1 MEAERRQ
8 VTVLFTDMVGF
19 TTFSER
25 SGEEAAFT
33 LMRSLSKLM
42 GEAVREQGGVVQGFT
57 GDGIM
62 AVFGAPT
69 AFEDA
74 PLRACR
80 SALAIL
86 ERLKKADGDLE
97 AKHGVRPQLR
107 IGINTGP
114 AVVGRVEGG
123 DAAVTVLGDTVNF
136 AARLQS
142 LAEQGSI
149 CMSEATH
156 RLVQGMVD
164 ATFVGE
170 HAIKGKSE
178 PQKVYRLDAVR
189 HGAARFEAA
198 ISRGLSAFVGRE
210 RELEALD
217 RALTET
223 SSQLQVVD
231 LVAEPGMGKSR
242 LLYEFRQRIGKERP
256 FILSG
261 SCSPDGQQTAFL
273 PFIEVVRGSFRID
286 AGELEKEVAQ
296 KLETGLTALGLHSQR
311 NLGLLLHLFGLKVPE
326 GALTGLDG
334 LLIGLHTRELL
345 QQLLEARCR
354 LSPVV
359 MVIED
364 LHWIDSVSAE
374 LLGKIIGSESKLRL
388 LILTTRRPDYV
399 PPWLDRTTVTKVRVE
414 PLPTGHIRRLVQGRL
429 GVEALPEALAQQVTE
444 KAEGNPLFAEEIV
457 SFLTERGMLRV
468 AAGKLEFDAN
478 EVAAALPGTV
488 QSLLTARVDRLAL
501 KDRAILQA
509 ASVIGRRFDP
519 ELLAAVVDE
528 PDVDAQLAAM
538 QALDLVRREGKSS
551 DCEFKHALVRDA
563 LYQSLLTEP
572 RKALHL
578 KIAEEVERRSGNRLT
593 EVAEVLAQHYSQ
605 TDRAEKAFA
614 YLSMAGAKSLSVYSL
629 DEATTHF
636 TAALALLDK
645 NQDCAA
651 DNQVAD
657 FLVSYTLLLNITYRY
672 LVLIDVVERYLARI
686 DRLGD
691 DPRAVRI
698 RHQYGFTLAWNTRYR
713 YAAVMQRETAL
724 IADRLGDSTSKAY
737 SLANEIFISTIVAP
751 KPLHEFEIVKKQAIT
766 AASDTADA
774 YIQGYVRFVVWIEEL
789 YQGRLSEARALAH
802 ELMQVGQQLNDPRC
816 TGLGLCMLSY
826 NALLTGSYAKA
837 LEYGEQLLSV
847 AVTPWDREAGTIC
860 KGFALVSLGPTE
872 EGEKS
877 IEGQRR
883 RRLLGRTEEGAKLI
897 EGQRS
902 RALVHGYLHTLSDT
916 DPVVGVCKVLQGDIG
931 GGIRF
936 IEGAILQR
944 EKEGFWR
951 AADRYRFTLCEVY
964 LNIIGGYRY
973 LPLPTLLRNLPILLK
988 IMATA
993 SSRIRSLT
1001 TLLVEGARRPQSGYN
1016 LGQVKA
1022 ILGLLYKI
1030 KKKRA
1035 LALRHLTEAKRIL
1048 SEFGHTP
1055 ALARVDA
1062 ALAELGQYGSLPA
1075 QLRAGPM
1082 LLRVEH
1088 LDVEYGT
1095 GVSRLR
1101 AVSDVSFDLKR
1112 GETLGFVGESGCGKS
1127 SLARAVLQLLRPKR
1141 GKVIFDGL
1149 DIARE
1154 YGEQLRRL
1162 RRRIQLVFQ
1171 DPIASLNPRRR
1182 VGEIVAE
1189 PLVIAGI
1196 SDRDERDRRVR
1207 AVLQAVGLDPD
1218 LVMRRRPHEFSGGQC
1233 QRISIARALVLEPEL
1248 IICDEPVSALDVSIR
1263 AQILNLLEDMKA
1275 RYGLTL
1281 VFIAHDLA
1289 VVKAISDRVAV
1300 MYLGKLCEIG
1310 PAEQVFETPAHP
1322 YTSLLLQAIPLPDPD
1337 TKLIEG
1343 IAVGEP
1349 PSPYAPPSGCRFHTR
1364 CPSARALCT
1373 DEEPIMRELRAGQFV
1388 ACHFAA

>member
-42 GEAVREQGGVVQGFT
+42 GEAVREQGGIVQGFT

-74 PLRACR
+74 PLRASR

-86 ERLKKADGDLE
+86 QRLKEAEPELE

-107 IGINTGP
+107 IGLNTGL
-114 AVVGRVEGG
+114 AVVGQVEGG
-123 DAAVTVLGDTVNF
+123 ADAAVTVLGDTVNF

-142 LAEQGSI
+142 LAEPGSI

-164 ATFVGE
+164 ATFAGE

-178 PQKVYRLDAVR
+178 PQKAYRLDAVR
-189 HGAARFEAA
+189 HGATRFEAA

-210 RELEALD
+210 RELEVLD
-217 RALTET
+217 RALVEA

-242 LLYEFRQRIGKERP
+242 LLHEFRQRIGKERA
-256 FILSG
+256 FVLSG

-273 PFIEVVRGSFRID
+273 PFIEVVRGSFRVD
-286 AGELEKEVAQ
+286 AGEPEKDVAQ

-311 NLGLLLHLFGLKVPE
+311 NLGLLLHLFELKVPE
-326 GALTGLDG
+326 GALTELDG

-364 LHWIDSVSAE
+364 LHWIDSGSAE
-374 LLGKIIGSESKLRL
+374 LLSKIIDSESKLRL
-388 LILTTRRPDYV
+388 LILTTRRPEYA
-399 PPWLDRTTVTKVRVE
+399 PPWLDRMAVTKVRVE
-414 PLPTGHIRRLVQGRL
+414 PLPAGHIRRLVQGRL
-429 GVEALPEALAQQVTE
+429 GVETLPETLSRQVTA

-468 AAGKLEFDAN
+468 ATGKLEFDAN

-519 ELLAAVVDE
+519 ELLAAAVDE
-528 PDVDAQLAAM
+528 TDIDAQLAAI

-551 DCEFKHALVRDA
+551 DYEFKHALVRDA

-614 YLSMAGAKSLSVYSL
+614 YLSMAGTKSLSVYSL

-645 NQDCAA
+645 NPACAS
-651 DNQVAD
+651 DDQVAD
-657 FLVSYTLLLNITYRY
+657 FLVSYTLLLNITWRY

-713 YAAVMQRETAL
+713 DAAVMQRETAL

-737 SLANEIFISTIVAP
+737 SLADEIFVSTIIAP
-751 KPLHEFEIVKKQAIT
+751 KPLHEFEIVKKQALK

-774 YIQGYVRFVVWIEEL
+774 YIQGWARWVIGVEEL
-789 YQGRLSEARALAH
+789 YQGRISEARALAH
-802 ELMQVGQQLNDPRC
+802 ELMQVGRQLNDPRC
-816 TGLGLCMLSY
+816 TGLGLGLLGWV
-826 NALLTGSYAKA
+826 ALTFNSYAEA
-837 LEYGEQLLSV
+837 LEYGEQLLPV
-847 AVTPWDREAGTIC
+847 AVTPWDRESATLL
-860 KGFALVSLGPTE
+860 KGCALVVLGQTE
-872 EGEKS
+872 A
-877 IEGQRR
+877 
-883 RRLLGRTEEGAKLI
+883 GAKLI

-902 RALVHGYLHTLSDT
+902 RAVTYGYLHTLRNSD
-916 DPVVGVCKVLQGDIG
+916 PFIGLCKVFQGDIG

-936 IEGAILQR
+936 IEEAILKR
-944 EKEGFWR
+944 EKEGDR
-951 AADRYRFTLCEVY
+951 RLAD
-964 LNIIGGYRY
+964 GYRGNLCDLY
-973 LPLPTLLRNLPILLK
+973 LHIIAGKEKLPFSVLLKNLPILVKVML
-988 IMATA
+988 TA
-993 SSRIRSLT
+993 SSRIRT
-1001 TLLVEGARRPQSGYN
+1001 MMTLALENPHHNPEGFGIGRTQM
-1016 LGQVKA
+1016 
-1022 ILGLLYKI
+1022 ILGLLYKA

-1035 LALRHLTEAKRIL
+1035 LAVEHLTEAKRIL
-1048 SEFGHTP
+1048 SQFGQTP
-1055 ALARVDA
+1055 TLARVDA
-1062 ALAELGQYGSLPA
+1062 ALAELGQ
-1075 QLRAGPM
+1075 
-1082 LLRVEH
+1082 
-1088 LDVEYGT
+1088 
-1095 GVSRLR
+1095 
-1101 AVSDVSFDLKR
+1101 
-1112 GETLGFVGESGCGKS
+1112 
-1127 SLARAVLQLLRPKR
+1127 
-1141 GKVIFDGL
+1141 
-1149 DIARE
+1149 
-1154 YGEQLRRL
+1154 
-1162 RRRIQLVFQ
+1162 
-1171 DPIASLNPRRR
+1171 
-1182 VGEIVAE
+1182 
-1189 PLVIAGI
+1189 
-1196 SDRDERDRRVR
+1196 
-1207 AVLQAVGLDPD
+1207 
-1218 LVMRRRPHEFSGGQC
+1218 
-1233 QRISIARALVLEPEL
+1233 
-1248 IICDEPVSALDVSIR
+1248 
-1263 AQILNLLEDMKA
+1263 
-1275 RYGLTL
+1275 
-1281 VFIAHDLA
+1281 
-1289 VVKAISDRVAV
+1289 
-1300 MYLGKLCEIG
+1300 
-1310 PAEQVFETPAHP
+1310 
-1322 YTSLLLQAIPLPDPD
+1322 
-1337 TKLIEG
+1337 
-1343 IAVGEP
+1343 
-1349 PSPYAPPSGCRFHTR
+1349 
-1364 CPSARALCT
+1364 
-1373 DEEPIMRELRAGQFV
+1373 
-1388 ACHFAA
+1388 